1 MINDN
6 KAPGLL
12 EYILFKNATLSAVLA
27 TLIATSF
34 ISLGIIYVSVDSP
47 AKAEQSSEKKDRPL
61 DLSFPYEN

>member
-12 EYILFKNATLSAVLA
+12 EYLMFKNATLSAVLA

-34 ISLGIIYVSVDSP
+34 VSLGIIYVSVDSP
-47 AKAEQSSEKKDRPL
+47 ARAKQTNEKVGR
-61 DLSFPYEN
+61 

>member
-12 EYILFKNATLSAVLA
+12 EYLLFKNATLSAVLA

-34 ISLGIIYVSVDSP
+34 VSLGIIYVSVDSP
-47 AKAEQSSEKKDRPL
+47 AKAGQTNEIDRLL
-61 DLSFPYEN
+61 DLSINCEN

>member
-12 EYILFKNATLSAVLA
+12 EYLLFKNATITAVLA

-34 ISLGIIYVSVDSP
+34 VSLGIVYVSVDSP
-47 AKAEQSSEKKDRPL
+47 AKAEQANEKVGR
-61 DLSFPYEN
+61 

>member
-6 KAPGLL
+6 KSPGLL
-12 EYILFKNATLSAVLA
+12 EYLLFTNATLSAVLA

-34 ISLGIIYVSVDSP
+34 VSLGIIYVSVDSP
-47 AKAEQSSEKKDRPL
+47 AKAGQTNKIDRPL

>member
-12 EYILFKNATLSAVLA
+12 EYLMFKNATLSAVLA

-34 ISLGIIYVSVDSP
+34 VSVGIIYVSVDSP
-47 AKAEQSSEKKDRPL
+47 AKAEQANEKDRPL
-61 DLSFPYEN
+61 DLPINCKN

>member
-12 EYILFKNATLSAVLA
+12 EYLLFKNATITAVLA

-34 ISLGIIYVSVDSP
+34 VSLGIVYVSVDSP
-47 AKAEQSSEKKDRPL
+47 AKAEQANEKDRPL
-61 DLSFPYEN
+61 DLPINCKN